1 MEYIKVTIYNPC
13 TYEPLILTFWD
24 ILVLVGAWKGA
35 KELFLQCSKYILEK
49 GLVQFVLQN

>member
-1 MEYIKVTIYNPC
+1 MGYIKVMTHLLTIDPN
-13 TYEPLILTFWD
+13 FQRV
-24 ILVLVGAWKGA
+24 ILVLAGAWKGA